1 MFGAVLP
8 PLLANWSPKTSASCP
23 PNINRKRQ
31 NPIDELKNF
40 SSDAGEKNFGGMD
53 YPRPYSNSRHK
64 RAVFKLKSKV
74 EIEDVAIVSVKHSNI
89 LTNHN
94 MLQNDFSSSGIK
106 RRMWSRVVVTLRKV
120 YCEGIFNHLL
130 SKAVFFRMQA
140 EFRSSASSRVYGPLD
155 DSIRRE
161 GER

>member
-1 MFGAVLP
+1 
-8 PLLANWSPKTSASCP
+8 
-23 PNINRKRQ
+23 
-31 NPIDELKNF
+31 
-40 SSDAGEKNFGGMD
+40 MD
-53 YPRPYSNSRHK
+53 P
-64 RAVFKLKSKV
+64 
-74 EIEDVAIVSVKHSNI
+74 EDVWGCATSTFGKLVAQDISFLSSKYQQKTTES
-89 LTNHN
+89 
-94 MLQNDFSSSGIK
+94 NDFSSSGIK